1 MDVHLKNEIVLAKEY
16 TRATCNRSIQILQHD
31 AKNKQAVVDTLT
43 TMKPYL
49 SKHRLQ
55 EYDF

>member
-1 MDVHLKNEIVLAKEY
+1 MDVHLKNETILAKEY
-16 TRATCNRSIQILQHD
+16 TWATCNRSIQTLQHD
-31 AKNKQAVVDTLT
+31 AKNKQAIVDTLT

-49 SKHRLQ
+49 FKHRLQ

>member
-1 MDVHLKNEIVLAKEY
+1 VHLKNEIVLAEEY
-16 TRATCNRSIQILQHD
+16 TWATCNQSIQTLQHD
-31 AKNKQAVVDTLT
+31 AKHKQVLVDTLT
-43 TMKPYL
+43 TMEPYL